1 MCGGCLSLW
10 CSHCFTPT
18 AHSRPSG
25 KTPWRDFVSHSSKMT
40 QLSNAELDS
49 NLDTVVSDSAP
60 YTTELTK
67 KDSLLSD

>member
-1 MCGGCLSLW
+1 M
-10 CSHCFTPT
+10 
-18 AHSRPSG
+18 
-25 KTPWRDFVSHSSKMT
+25 SHSSKMT

-49 NLDTVVSDSAP
+49 NLDTAVSDSAP